1 MSLAQFVLAASGK
14 TKAEL
19 EPDEHQALATIYGWG
34 AGPDKLREYMET
46 HKLDNYEAVVRF
58 VERLVP

>member
-14 TKAEL
+14 TKSEL
-19 EPDEHQALATIYGWG
+19 DPDEHEALTTIYGWG
-34 AGPDKLREYMET
+34 AGPGKLLEYMT
-46 HKLDNYEAVVRF
+46 AHKIESFESVVRF